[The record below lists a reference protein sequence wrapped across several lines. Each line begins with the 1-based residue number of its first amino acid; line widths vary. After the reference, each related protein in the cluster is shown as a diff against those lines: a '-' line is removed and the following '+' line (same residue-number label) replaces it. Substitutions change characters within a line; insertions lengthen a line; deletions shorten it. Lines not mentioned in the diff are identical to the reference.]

1 MEWICSR
8 WKNEVKVWDPER
20 SWWGLSNSKCSQK
33 PYSSSCSDCAQID
46 IMHPVQKYAFE
57 HMYSKLR
64 MTLSK
69 VSTSP
74 RDICFSNYNL
84 NLNIRNCWRLLSR
97 VFFLLFRKVLAMIY
111 QRNDVASCSY
121 VGFALRCDFLVY
133 YLPIVSKIYK
143 RTSKFLELHIMKNS
157 CVNFKAFLNKNK
169 YLIITLLHKCF
180 WSPFIVEYWKFD
192 DFQ

>member
-1 MEWICSR
+1 
-8 WKNEVKVWDPER
+8 
-20 SWWGLSNSKCSQK
+20 
-33 PYSSSCSDCAQID
+33 
-46 IMHPVQKYAFE
+46 MHPVQKYAFE
-57 HMYSKLR
+57 HMYSKLS

-84 NLNIRNCWRLLSR
+84 NLNVRI
-97 VFFLLFRKVLAMIY
+97 VEDYYQEAFFFLLFRKVLAMIY

-121 VGFALRCDFLVY
+121 VGFALRCDFLAY
-133 YLPIVSKIYK
+133 YLPIVSKIHK

-169 YLIITLLHKCF
+169 RLLITLLHKRF
-180 WSPFIVEYWKFD
+180 
-192 DFQ
+192 